1 MPLTGI
7 LHLGRYPSG
16 TDETVMRIGA
26 DLDDSVFQAPV
37 SGDVMRWK
45 YGKLLG
51 NLGNALEALCG
62 PIDGACELYSRVRAE
77 GAPGLTAARIRF
89 TSAPGPR
96 ARRADR
102 LRVD

>member
-16 TDETVMRIGA
+16 TDGTVMRIGA

-62 PIDGACELYSRVRAE
+62 PIDAAYELYSRLRAE
-77 GAPGLTAARIRF
+77 VAQHPGAARVSVPSHEVEHL
-89 TSAPGPR
+89 TSR
-96 ARRADR
+96 
-102 LRVD
+102 